1 MSSCPQCKYYRD
13 QLYNPYS
20 TRPSECELKLTLWNS
35 YCKDFEK
42 KIRHNATCIECR
54 YYLYNLSSP
63 TLASCKIKFFCPL
76 PRQAACEKF
85 EEK

>member
-42 KIRHNATCIECR
+42 KIRHNATCI
-54 YYLYNLSSP
+54 
-63 TLASCKIKFFCPL
+63 
-76 PRQAACEKF
+76 
-85 EEK
+85 